1 MGGLIEGTWQL
12 LAGQIVSVLLTL
24 VYCFVVSFVLMK
36 VVDLLM
42 RKLTGKGA
50 AMTYIEQMIGTDII
64 EHGEPSYLM

>member
-1 MGGLIEGTWQL
+1 MEFQ
-12 LAGQIVSVLLTL
+12 QL

-42 RKLTGKGA
+42 RKFTGKGA
-50 AMTYIEQMIGTDII
+50 AMTESEQMIGTDII

>member
-12 LAGQIVSVLLTL
+12 LAGQVVSVLLTL

-36 VVDLLM
+36 IVDLLM
-42 RKLTGKGA
+42 RKFTGRGA
-50 AMTYIEQMIGTDII
+50 AMTESEQMIGTDII

>member
-12 LAGQIVSVLLTL
+12 LAGQVVSVLLTL

-42 RKLTGKGA
+42 KKVTGRGA
-50 AMTYIEQMIGTDII
+50 AMTESEQMIGTDII